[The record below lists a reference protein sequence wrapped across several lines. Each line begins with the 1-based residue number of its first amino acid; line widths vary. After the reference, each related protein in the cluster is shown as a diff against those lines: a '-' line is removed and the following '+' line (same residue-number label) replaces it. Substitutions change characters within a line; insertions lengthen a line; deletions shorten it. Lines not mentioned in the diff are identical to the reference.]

1 MADDLMART
10 LRERIAAD
18 LRPVRPLLQ
27 PWQRAAWLV
36 PAGLLVLAYGPF
48 VVYWVNTAVEQSPVL
63 FWGTSLGQFA
73 LGMVLVGLGFS
84 QVVPGR
90 WRSVHA
96 TAAWLLGATGAVVAL
111 MSGMWLARPFSIP
124 GTIWWPATR
133 GCFRYAFLDGLPFL
147 AVCLV
152 LAARGLPDRPALAG
166 GLLGLG
172 AGLVSEAG
180 WRLVCTVSQPSHAL
194 LGHHGGALGLALVGA
209 IALSA
214 WCRLRR

>member
-18 LRPVRPLLQ
+18 MRPVRPLLR

-36 PAGLLVLAYGPF
+36 PVGLLVLAYGPF
-48 VVYWVNTAVEQSPVL
+48 VLFWVNSAAEQSPVL

-90 WRSVHA
+90 WRSGPA
-96 TAAWLLGATGAVVAL
+96 TAAWLLAATAAVVAL

-124 GTIWWPATR
+124 GTIWWPAMR
-133 GCFRYAFLDGLPFL
+133 GCFRHTFVDGLPLL
-147 AVCLV
+147 AICLV
-152 LAARGLPDRPALAG
+152 LAARGLPHRPALAG
-166 GLLGLG
+166 ALFGLG
-172 AGLVSEAG
+172 AGLVSESG
-180 WRLVCTVSQPSHAL
+180 WRLVCTVSQPSHAM
-194 LGHHGGALGLALVGA
+194 LGHLGGALGLALTGA
-209 IALSA
+209 VALAA